1 MEFESF
7 EQALHLC
14 MVLEDGSPEQK
25 EAMVYCLKH
34 APVDLRAMLEKRL
47 GLVNDNGGHSCD
59 CERKE

>member
-25 EAMVYCLKH
+25 DAMVYCLEH
-34 APVDLRAMLEKRL
+34 APVDLRAMLQKRL
-47 GLVNDNGGHSCD
+47 LSVDDQEGHNCGCGCKD
-59 CERKE
+59 